1 MWLAPSNIILLV
13 KVAVRLVPKT
23 IANALSIILHHS
35 TSSVYYIM
43 TPNSRRKKTLIT
55 IYTQALWG
63 VLPCYRYT
71 HTSIYEYRGRKK
83 LYDSFQAIDVK
94 NMIPIDKNACF
105 LVFHPLERNII
116 KHPISIPE

>member
-1 MWLAPSNIILLV
+1 MACSKQHNFIGKSGSKISSKDNSKCSFHYTAPFYFFCVL
-13 KVAVRLVPKT
+13 
-23 IANALSIILHHS
+23 
-35 TSSVYYIM
+35 YYD
-43 TPNSRRKKTLIT
+43 SQFQKEKTLIT